1 MVSSVAIVQRAQ
13 SHGDRIAIIEG
24 GRSYSYNE
32 LYEQSVHVA
41 RFLLS
46 KNGRELEGARV
57 GFIIPPSF
65 SYVAVQWGVWSAGG
79 TAVPL
84 PVMYPKSELEYI
96 IKDCG
101 ISTVIAHDT
110 LRDRVPS
117 VERLHSVSEAS
128 LETGPSLPNV
138 DRGRPAMILYT
149 SGTTSRPKGVV
160 TTHANIESQ
169 ITMLVNAW
177 GWTEDDHTI
186 LVLPLHHVHGLINVL
201 SCALWAG
208 AKCEV
213 LPKFDAKLVWSAFA
227 RGDVTVFMAVP
238 TVYSKLAAEWES
250 SPDKQ
255 ALSASCR
262 KMRLMV
268 SGSAA
273 LPVSTLEKWREISA
287 HTIMERYGMTET
299 GMTLSNPL
307 KGDRVPGSVGS
318 PLPGVQVRLA
328 GDNGKTVADGEPGEI
343 QVKSAGVFKEYWNRP
358 DATKES
364 FTADGWFRTG
374 DVAVRENGV
383 YRILGRKSIDIIK
396 TGGYKVSALEIEE
409 ALRAHPAVSDCAV
422 VGVDDE
428 VWGQKVYAAVIAKGS
443 IDSASLR
450 SWAKERLA
458 PYKVPSEIKIVD
470 ELPRNAL
477 GKPVKPEV
485 AKMF

>member
-1 MVSSVAIVQRAQ
+1 MVSSVAIVKRALA
-13 SHGDRIAIIEG
+13 HGDSTAIIEA
-24 GRSYSYNE
+24 GRSYSYRE
-32 LYEQSVHVA
+32 LYGQSLRVT

-46 KNGRELEGARV
+46 KNGGDLAGARV
-57 GFIIPPSF
+57 GFIVPPGF
-65 SYVAVQWGVWSAGG
+65 SYAAVQWGIWSAGG
-79 TAVPL
+79 IAVPL
-84 PVMYPKSELEYI
+84 PVMYPKAELEYI
-96 IKDCG
+96 VNDCS
-101 ISTVIAHDT
+101 ISTVIAHDS

-117 VERLHSVSEAS
+117 VANLYFVSEAT
-128 LETGPSLPNV
+128 LEADQQLPQI
-138 DRGRPAMILYT
+138 DKDRPAMILYT

-169 ITMLVNAW
+169 VTTLVWAW
-177 GWTEDDHTI
+177 GWTKNDHTL
-186 LVLPLHHVHGLINVL
+186 LVLPLHHVHGLVNVL

-213 LPKFDAKLVWSAFA
+213 LPKFDAKATWSAFA
-227 RGDVTVFMAVP
+227 RGEITVFMAVP
-238 TVYSKLAAEWES
+238 TIYSKLIAEWES
-250 SPDKQ
+250 SPDKKT
-255 ALSASCR
+255 LSAGCR

-273 LPVSTLEKWREISA
+273 LPVSTLEKWKKISG

-307 KGDRVPGSVGS
+307 VGVRVPGSVGS

-328 GDNGKTVADGEPGEI
+328 GDDGKSVPEGEPGEI

-358 DATKES
+358 DATKQA
-364 FTADGWFRTG
+364 FTPDEWFCTG
-374 DVAVRENGV
+374 DVAVRENDV
-383 YRILGRKSIDIIK
+383 YRILGRKSVDIIK

-409 ALRAHPAVSDCAV
+409 ALRTHPAVSDCAV
-422 VGVDDE
+422 VGVDDK
-428 VWGQKVYAAVIAKGS
+428 VWGQKVCAAVIAKKQ
-443 IDSASLR
+443 IEPTSLR

-458 PYKVPSEIKIVD
+458 PYKVPVEIKIVD

-485 AKMF
+485 ARMF